1 MDKIETNEKVL
12 IGGDFNGHPGS
23 TMGGSEEVHGGFWD

>member
-12 IGGDFNGHPGS
+12 IGGDFNGHAGS
-23 TMGGSEEVHGGFWD
+23 TMGGSEEVHGGFRD